1 MEKYYEGM
9 KQYLEKRKGEPTG
22 NTGFSSFQSS
32 SNITHEGDSGKIEL
46 YALTLKGYSDKQRT
60 LIDTIMEKAKKL
72 GKVIKEET
80 FRKNLA
86 KMELEELENLL
97 NSIEELEAQQ
107 QEKGEAKEQ
116 TPTNHETDAGIEPGE

>member
-60 LIDTIMEKAKKL
+60 LIDTIMEKAK
-72 GKVIKEET
+72 
-80 FRKNLA
+80 N
-86 KMELEELENLL
+86 
-97 NSIEELEAQQ
+97 
-107 QEKGEAKEQ
+107 
-116 TPTNHETDAGIEPGE
+116 